1 MKIRLI
7 NDDEEIIEMKLF
19 RYELSNIEKA
29 DNRRGV
35 FYIQSKYILY
45 VDINEKIKTFI
56 KSSYELFVTIL
67 FDDCEDGRIK
77 KIYSPSVFL
86 KDDKIIIEKLNEY
99 NF

>member
-1 MKIRLI
+1 MKIRLV
-7 NDDEEIIEMKLF
+7 NDDEEIIEVKLF
-19 RYELSNIEKA
+19 RYDLNTIEKA

-35 FYIQSKYILY
+35 YYIQSKYILY

-56 KSSYELFVTIL
+56 KSSYELFVIIY
-67 FDDCEDGRIK
+67 FDDIEDGRTK